1 MDTFDVFLLSD
12 SLSRSQ
18 GRPRGSWER
27 RGLVVAIWA
36 EETGII
42 ALAHQELG
50 LDKSLIKLDSLVVDR
65 AECFVQRGFFKNTI

>member
-1 MDTFDVFLLSD
+1 MDMFDVFLLSD

-18 GRPRGSWER
+18 GRPRGSWGR
-27 RGLVVAIWA
+27 QGLVVVIWA

-50 LDKSLIKLDSLVVDR
+50 RDKSLIKLDSLVSDR
-65 AECFVQRGFFKNTI
+65 AKCFGQRDFFKNTI